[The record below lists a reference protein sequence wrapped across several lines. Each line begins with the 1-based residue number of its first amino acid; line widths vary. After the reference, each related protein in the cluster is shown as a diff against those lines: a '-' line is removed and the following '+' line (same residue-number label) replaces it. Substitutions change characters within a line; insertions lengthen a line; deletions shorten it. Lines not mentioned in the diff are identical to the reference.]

1 MKSRFRMPFERSRH
15 TGLTTPLR
23 MLLATTAAFWM
34 GAVQPQTLTPAPIRQ
49 VTELRFRDFFSLPVG
64 PRGLELSDTLRQAN
78 GQTVSLVGYM
88 VQQES
93 PLAGRFMLTPRPVQ
107 MSEHADGQA
116 DDLPPATVLVLL
128 DPAQNQMSVPH
139 VPGLVR
145 VSGVLGVGRH
155 EAADGRVSWV
165 RLQLSPE
172 ATRSMNAA
180 ELAGYLHKLPLNH

>member
-1 MKSRFRMPFERSRH
+1 M
-15 TGLTTPLR
+15 
-23 MLLATTAAFWM
+23 
-34 GAVQPQTLTPAPIRQ
+34 
-49 VTELRFRDFFSLPVG
+49 
-64 PRGLELSDTLRQAN
+64 
-78 GQTVSLVGYM
+78 
-88 VQQES
+88 
-93 PLAGRFMLTPRPVQ
+93 
-107 MSEHADGQA
+107 
-116 DDLPPATVLVLL
+116 LVLL

>member
-139 VPGLVR
+139 VPGLV
-145 VSGVLGVGRH
+145 LGVGRH